1 MSVETKRRE
10 LGFLIYQDN
19 RFRGCGQKLDS
30 PMLQKELNLVE
41 VKSYKNRSSSLRQL
55 IRSEKYDDVKFVIK
69 LGDLN
74 TRYEN
79 RPYTK
84 QNAAI
89 CRASRLLT
97 KSKGK
102 FLFDFS

>member
-1 MSVETKRRE
+1 MAADKNWTP
-10 LGFLIYQDN
+10 Q
-19 RFRGCGQKLDS
+19 
-30 PMLQKELNLVE
+30 MLRKELNLVE

-89 CRASRLLT
+89 CRASSVFFH
-97 KSKGK
+97 KISVYCYHY
-102 FLFDFS
+102 